1 MFKGDKI
8 FEEKLEERVIEEAD
22 SNEDLDIMCFQLSL
36 LLGKLREE

>member
-22 SNEDLDIMCFQLSL
+22 SNEDLDIMCF
-36 LLGKLREE
+36 